1 MSCIDSAIIK
11 ALVEHIGMNPDDV
24 PIGGGSSE
32 NNPSEEVA
40 INYDLSDEDNINKLK
55 GSPNLSATEDLTWVE
70 VDGKNCLMAP
80 RATLPTQIGQL
91 LILQRKDTGAKQLYI
106 NNLQDVSAF
115 YKLQSLHFT
124 TYLYNERTERFE
136 KSNLVFSYD
145 ADLNKYVAKGITD
158 DVYEKPD
165 YYKGTGIYAISDYGY
180 QHPVWRKIVDDCMIN
195 IIPLIVQRMDS
206 LQTRIKTLESAQE

>member
-55 GSPNLSATEDLTWVE
+55 GSPLLSATEDLTWVE
-70 VDGKNCLMAP
+70 VDGKNCLALP
-80 RATLPTQIGQL
+80 RATLPTQIGRL

-106 NNLQDVSAF
+106 SNLQDVSAF
-115 YKLQSLHFT
+115 YNLQSLHFV
-124 TYLYNERTERFE
+124 TYLYNESTKRFE
-136 KSNLVFSYD
+136 KSNLVFTD
-145 ADLNKYVAKGITD
+145 NDELGRYVCKGITE

-165 YYKGTGIYAISDYGY
+165 YYK
-180 QHPVWRKIVDDCMIN
+180 
-195 IIPLIVQRMDS
+195 
-206 LQTRIKTLESAQE
+206 